1 MTYFDNLYI
10 NNFNEKRL
18 KAKILEELYNENS
31 WSIRFSLF
39 EIYWIYIFDIHFLI
53 ITIGITFKNYKF
65 EHAYF
70 QLENI

>member
-39 EIYWIYIFDIHFLI
+39 EIYWIYIFDIHFLL
-53 ITIGITFKNYKF
+53 ITFKNYKF
-65 EHAYF
+65 EHVYF
-70 QLENI
+70 Q